1 MWEDCGSYVQKEM
14 EYAWGEVTDDSLK
27 QDSIIYQKISLC
39 YKKGKQ
45 LRKMTEDLN
54 IVRKKTGFNEGWE
67 MSLPDSNNIQ

>member
-1 MWEDCGSYVQKEM
+1 MRKNSHVEWLKEFLADGAKKVIFV
-14 EYAWGEVTDDSLK
+14 EEEALK
-27 QDSIIYQKISLC
+27 RGISE
-39 YKKGKQ
+39 KQ